1 MIDIDWLMNEDRA
14 ASVRRRRDRW
24 LGIGARQRS
33 MFTGDVFLEPSQRVG
48 RPLID
53 QASRCGIP
61 HLSGKFT
68 FVDDSQAD
76 TGHLF
81 IIEGDLTQLACDAIL
96 VPSSRKLGLKN
107 WPKLNIDRSTLSW
120 ASESQKVML
129 ARPAQGD
136 DGQHPAVWIGDVG
149 LAGDSAYFADFE
161 AVVTDYVTQAA
172 VKAQA
177 GGAGRRPWGK
187 TRLALPFIGTRHGG
201 GKQNT
206 GEIVERL
213 VKHLERLAETR
224 NVDIILVAR
233 SHKRYA
239 AAQRARK
246 HLIEKTD
253 GNFPWRFAPDANP
266 ELQDCAQKLADEAIA
281 SQLVLFIGSGVG
293 AGARLP
299 TWAGLL
305 SQLASKAK
313 YTSNEIKRLEKKDAR
328 DQATLIERRF
338 EMGSH
343 QAPEDDDRCGIFRKT
358 VADIL
363 QRPCYGLSHGLL
375 ASLRSRE
382 AVTTNFDEL
391 FETAARAND
400 PELAVLPTEPASE
413 GRWLLKLHGT
423 VSKPDT
429 IVLTR
434 SDFLEVPRTY
444 GALIG
449 LVQGLLLTRY
459 MMFVGYSLSDEDFHE
474 LIHEVRQA
482 RGPAKGRGSAI
493 LTLFTDPLEQQ
504 LWEDEFDIIPMMRY
518 ELPTNRTDA
527 GEAIL
532 VAGRQLE
539 LFIDLVGYHS
549 TTSAPFFLDPT
560 YEYLVRD
567 EKQLAATLTDLATS
581 TENSPHDSV
590 ARMVHRFLKSLGAEE
605 EIEHGK

>member
-1 MIDIDWLMNEDRA
+1 M
-14 ASVRRRRDRW
+14 
-24 LGIGARQRS
+24 
-33 MFTGDVFLEPSQRVG
+33 
-48 RPLID
+48 
-53 QASRCGIP
+53 
-61 HLSGKFT
+61 
-68 FVDDSQAD
+68 DDAHAD

-96 VPSSRKLGLKN
+96 VSSSPELGLKN
-107 WPKLNIDRSTLSW
+107 WQNLNIDASKLSW
-120 ASESQKVML
+120 ASESQTVML
-129 ARPAQGD
+129 ARAAEGN
-136 DGQHPAVWIGDVG
+136 DGQNPSVWIGNVG
-149 LAGDSAYFADFE
+149 LPGDSAYFADFE

-172 VKAQA
+172 VEAQA
-177 GGAGRRPWGK
+177 GDVGRRPWRK

-213 VKHLERLAETR
+213 VARLEQLAETR

-233 SHKRYA
+233 SRKIYA

-246 HLIEKTD
+246 HLIESTPSL
-253 GNFPWRFAPDANP
+253 FPWRFDPAANP
-266 ELQDCAQKLADEAIA
+266 DLPECAQKLAHAAIA

-293 AGARLP
+293 AGAGLP

-305 SQLASKAK
+305 SRLASAAGF
-313 YTSNEIKRLEKKDAR
+313 TPEEIKRLAKKDPR

-338 EMGSH
+338 EMKSRRP
-343 QAPEDDDRCGIFRKT
+343 AEDKDRRRIFRKP

-363 QRPCYGLSHGLL
+363 QRPCYGLLHGLL
-375 ASLRSRE
+375 ASLPSKE

-391 FETAARAND
+391 FENAARAND
-400 PELAVLPTEPASE
+400 RTLAVLPTEPASE

-423 VSKPDT
+423 VSKPET

-434 SDFLEVPRTY
+434 SNFLEIPRTY

-482 RGPAKGRGSAI
+482 RGPEQGRGSAI
-493 LTLFTDPLEQQ
+493 LTLFTDHLGQQ
-504 LWEDEFDIIPMMRY
+504 LWEDEFDIIPMMQS
-518 ELPTNRTDA
+518 ELPTDQTAAN
-527 GEAIL
+527 EANI
-532 VAGRQLE
+532 VAGRQVE
-539 LFIDLVGYHS
+539 MFIDLVGYHS

-560 YEYLVRD
+560 YEYLIRH
-567 EKQLAATLTDLATS
+567 EKQLRATLTDLAKS
-581 TENSPHDSV
+581 TEKSPHDSV
-590 ARMVHRFLKSLGAEE
+590 ARMVHNFLKSLGAEE
-605 EIEHGK
+605 ETERGT